1 MKKIFFNPEMNI
13 RDFMK
18 ENVVT
23 ASGTEAKSVTA
34 DEFDKIET
42 PNQRT
47 VSWNEFGIVF

>member
-23 ASGTEAKSVTA
+23 ASGTEAQSATA
-34 DEFDKIET
+34 DDFNNITAD
-42 PNQRT
+42 NQRT
-47 VSWNEFGIVF
+47 VSWNKFGIVF